1 MRRLGRE
8 ALDAV
13 TLGRIYPEG
22 MRRIREHKRA
32 GHRVLL
38 LTGALDVV
46 VEPLAELLEAEVDC
60 AHLLVKDGRLTG
72 DLQSPP
78 PAGEARGALLQEYAE
93 RNGVALSESFAYADS
108 LSDLPM
114 LEVVGTPE
122 VGNPDAR
129 RSPGGGQRGW
139 RS

>member
-1 MRRLGRE
+1 MRRLGRG
-8 ALDAV
+8 AVGAV
-13 TLGRIYPEG
+13 TLGRLYREG
-22 MRRIREHKRA
+22 MRGNGEQTRA

-46 VEPLAELLEAEVDC
+46 VEPLAELLDVEVDC

-78 PAGEARGALLQEYAE
+78 PAGEARRALLHEYAE
-93 RNGVALSESFAYADS
+93 RNRIVLSESFVYADS

-114 LEVVGTPE
+114 LELVCTP
-122 VGNPDAR
+122 VAVYPDAR
-129 RSPGGGQRGW
+129 L
-139 RS
+139 